1 MVTHDM
7 GQARRMCDEVIFL
20 HVGRVAECGPRE
32 RVLGAPRSEAARAWV
47 QGRLYTGPA
56 I

>member
-1 MVTHDM
+1 
-7 GQARRMCDEVIFL
+7 VIFL